1 MTVKDPYGSLEKGT
15 GFELKPLAPDAIP
28 HALERADRYRL
39 LNEPREA
46 ESICL
51 DILGA
56 DPGNRKALTTLVLAL
71 TDQFSRASGV
81 DIARARELLPR
92 LREECDRAYYAG
104 VICERWAKA
113 RLLRGESA
121 PVVRAWFVEAM
132 SWYEKAQHL
141 EPASSGD
148 AVLRWNA
155 CARILM
161 RDERLHVDPGE
172 ETTAPEDLE
181 DDEMPSR

>member
-15 GFELKPLAPDAIP
+15 GYELKPLSPDAIP
-28 HALERADRYRL
+28 RALERADRYRL

-71 TDQFSRASGV
+71 TDQFARASGV
-81 DIARARELLPR
+81 DIARARAVLPR
-92 LREECDRAYYAG
+92 LRDELDRAYYAG

-113 RLLRGESA
+113 RLLKGDSGH
-121 PVVRAWFVEAM
+121 VVRAWFEEAM
-132 SWYEKAQHL
+132 SWYAKAEDL
-141 EPASSGD
+141 EPAGTED
-148 AVLRWNA
+148 AILRWNA

-161 RDERLHVDPGE
+161 RDERLHVGPGE
-172 ETTAPEDLE
+172 AAPPDTLEE

>member
-15 GFELKPLAPDAIP
+15 GFELKPLSADAIP
-28 HALERADRYRL
+28 RALERADRYRL

-56 DPGNRKALTTLVLAL
+56 DPGNRKALTTLILAL
-71 TDQFSRASGV
+71 TDQFARASGV

-92 LREECDRAYYAG
+92 LREERDRAYYAG

-113 RLLRGESA
+113 RLLKGESGH
-121 PVVRAWFVEAM
+121 VVRAWFSEAM
-132 SWYEKAQHL
+132 SWYENAQDL
-141 EPASSGD
+141 EPAGSGD
-148 AVLRWNA
+148 PILRWNA

-161 RDERLHVDPGE
+161 RDERLHVDGGQATPPE
-172 ETTAPEDLE
+172 EALE